1 MLRTPLGD
9 RVLVAQEGELFAEAV
24 VSMLDFEIGMGE
36 ANPGWDPVF
45 LKLTHEQKVFL
56 LNCMTRA
63 ALSPTA
69 PIPQFTAE
77 TDAALSAVYDQAHI
91 NIEIELDNAREA
103 LANGSLED
111 GHLAWRRMVLD
122 AAKGSHLAEMF
133 GGFVEPDAVTDEIRA
148 NNADDRYDRIPIW
161 PKDTCDDL
169 TEWDSIIDLLRA
181 AVLFDSDWRLE
192 DTMLDLP
199 RSAASKTSK
208 QLTIPAD
215 YFGQIS
221 PDPVPEQARSIFEE
235 MTLFLW
241 QYLGTDNLSRKD
253 IRYNGPAKDG
263 DSE

>member
-9 RVLVAQEGELFAEAV
+9 RVLVAQEGKLFAEAV
-24 VSMLDFEIGMGE
+24 VSMLDFEIGMGNAHPE
-36 ANPGWDPVF
+36 WDPIF
-45 LKLTHEQKVFL
+45 LKLTHEQQVWL
-56 LNCMTRA
+56 LDRMTRA
-63 ALSPTA
+63 ALSKTD
-69 PIPQFTAE
+69 PIPEFTAE
-77 TDAALSAVYDQAHI
+77 AEAALSAVYDQVHI
-91 NIEIELDNAREA
+91 NIEIELDDAREA
-103 LANGSLED
+103 LAKGSLQDE
-111 GHLAWRRMVLD
+111 HLSWRRMVLG
-122 AAKGSHLAEMF
+122 AARDSHLAKMF
-133 GGFVEPDAVTDEIRA
+133 GDFIEPDSVTDEIRA

-161 PKDTCDDL
+161 PKDTCADL

-181 AVLFDSDWRLE
+181 AVLFDSDWLLE

-199 RSAASKTSK
+199 RSVASKTSK

-221 PDPVPEQARSIFEE
+221 PDPAPEQARSIFEE

-253 IRYNGPAKDG
+253 IRYNGPSKDG